1 MLRITG
7 VSKDGVGAEL
17 GFEMGD
23 ALVEFNGEPFEDI
36 LDYYY
41 IDGETKFTL
50 TVKTKQGET
59 CTCDVEKLESETLG
73 LEFDGTEL
81 TPRRC
86 ANKCIFCF
94 IDQLPEGMRDTLYL
108 KDDDWKLS
116 FICGNYVTL
125 TNVTEKEV
133 ERIIKRKFSPLYI
146 SVHATDEE
154 LRATLLGRKRPAPI
168 MPYLERFKD
177 AGLIMHTQIV
187 MVGGLN
193 DGDALEET
201 LNDLNSLYPSV
212 RSVSVVP
219 VGLTGHRDGLYP
231 LKEVTEE
238 VAKKAIDITE
248 KINGN
253 RDWCY
258 CSDEMYILANR
269 ELKPA
274 EYYGNNYQFENGVGM
289 IPTFLRGVSTGVKK
303 TELAGDYGII
313 TGKATERM
321 FSSLTAKLMAD
332 NPKLSL
338 KVYPIINNFFGTSI
352 TVSGLVTGR
361 DIIAQLKGLDLPK
374 VILLP
379 RVMFKE
385 FEIVMLDGTT
395 VEDLERELNR
405 EVRVIETS
413 GEKFIEALKR
423 NNI

>member
-1 MLRITG
+1 MLKITG
-7 VSKDGVGAEL
+7 VADNSVGAEL

-50 TVKTKQGET
+50 TVKTKQGDT
-59 CTCDVEKLESETLG
+59 CACDVEKLETESLG

-94 IDQLPEGMRDTLYL
+94 VDQLPKGMRETLYL

-146 SVHATDEE
+146 SVHATDENI
-154 LRATLLGRKRPAPI
+154 RAKLLGRKKPSPV
-168 MPYLERFKD
+168 MPYLKRFKD
-177 AGLIMHTQIV
+177 AGIVMHTQIV
-187 MVGGLN
+187 MIGGIN
-193 DGDALEET
+193 DGEVLEQT

-219 VGLTGHRDGLYP
+219 VGLTGHRNGLYP
-231 LKEVTEE
+231 LSEITKEI
-238 VAKKAIDITE
+238 ARRAIDITE
-248 KINGN
+248 KINGD

-258 CSDEMYILANR
+258 CSDEMYIIAER
-269 ELKPA
+269 ELKSA

-289 IPTFLRGVSTGVKK
+289 IPTFLRGINTSAKK
-303 TELAGDYGII
+303 VELAGDFGIV
-313 TGKATERM
+313 TGKATEKM
-321 FSSLTAKLMAD
+321 FSDLCLKLTSE
-332 NPKLSL
+332 NPELSL
-338 KVYPIINNFFGTSI
+338 KVYSIINNFFGPSI

-361 DIIAQLKGLDLPK
+361 DIIAQLKGKDLPETL
-374 VILLP
+374 LLP

-395 VEDLERELNR
+395 VEDIERELK
-405 EVRVIETS
+405 VKVKVIETG
-413 GEKFIEALKR
+413 GEKFIEALKKK
-423 NNI
+423 